1 MSAFN
6 KLKENEREARR
17 DIIINATLKL
27 FEKKPFHEIGMR
39 DIALEVDIAPASI
52 YRYFPSR
59 DELFV
64 ETLIQDIKKV
74 EQQFEKR
81 MREGNPSTKELAVS
95 FVDYLLDHEATF
107 QMMSHFMIKR
117 EINPDTLEKYN
128 IAQRYLLRMFDNVL
142 AGAGA
147 TGSNIRFF
155 SHAFFASI
163 AGIVMTFRNYPG
175 RGKEE
180 IRKHMHRLA
189 LLTSSMFE
197 TGMQSV

>member
-17 DIIINATLKL
+17 DIIINATMKL

-74 EQQFEKR
+74 EYQFEKR
-81 MREGNPSTKELAVS
+81 IQEGNPTTKELAVS

-117 EINPDTLEKYN
+117 EIKPDTLEKYN

-142 AGAGA
+142 AGGGA
-147 TGSNIRFF
+147 KGNVRFF

>member
-17 DIIINATLKL
+17 DIIINATMKL

-74 EQQFEKR
+74 EYQFEKR
-81 MREGNPSTKELAVS
+81 IEEGNPSTKELAVS

-117 EINPDTLEKYN
+117 EIKPDTLEKYN

-142 AGAGA
+142 AGGGA
-147 TGSNIRFF
+147 KGNVRFF

>member
-81 MREGNPSTKELAVS
+81 AAFKS
-95 FVDYLLDHEATF
+95 
-107 QMMSHFMIKR
+107 
-117 EINPDTLEKYN
+117 
-128 IAQRYLLRMFDNVL
+128 
-142 AGAGA
+142 
-147 TGSNIRFF
+147 F
-155 SHAFFASI
+155 SHVKLCGTRSCRI
-163 AGIVMTFRNYPG
+163 HHQLCQCR
-175 RGKEE
+175 
-180 IRKHMHRLA
+180 
-189 LLTSSMFE
+189 S
-197 TGMQSV
+197 